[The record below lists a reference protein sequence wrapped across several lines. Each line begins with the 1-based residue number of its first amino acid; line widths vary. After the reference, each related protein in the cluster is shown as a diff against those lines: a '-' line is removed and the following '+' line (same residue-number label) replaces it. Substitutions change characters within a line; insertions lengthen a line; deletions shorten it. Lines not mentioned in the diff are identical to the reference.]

1 MRASR
6 SLPWEQ
12 CPWGFVALKAFVLW
26 AVARVLSYGVSKS
39 QALCRAPC
47 WGWVL
52 REEVVAP
59 PGVTRGLPGGMRKVG
74 ERYPLSL
81 AQCVILRS
89 LGQRSWETSWR
100 RRHRAKC
107 SICGWNR

>member
-52 REEVVAP
+52 RRWWP
-59 PGVTRGLPGGMRKVG
+59 HLGLPVG
-74 ERYPLSL
+74 SQE
-81 AQCVILRS
+81 A
-89 LGQRSWETSWR
+89 
-100 RRHRAKC
+100 
-107 SICGWNR
+107 